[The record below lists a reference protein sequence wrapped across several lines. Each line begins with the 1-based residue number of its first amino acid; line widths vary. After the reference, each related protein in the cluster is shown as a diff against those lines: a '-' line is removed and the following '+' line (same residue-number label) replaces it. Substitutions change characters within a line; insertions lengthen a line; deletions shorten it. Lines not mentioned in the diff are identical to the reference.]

1 MNAIPAV
8 LAFATIAAAAG
19 QESQQESR
27 QPPADLRRTVQHYD
41 SGRPPA
47 PRELTPAERA
57 ELRRQLSEY
66 GPPRAERRR

>member
-8 LAFATIAAAAG
+8 LAFATLAATAG
-19 QESQQESR
+19 QDPPPETR

-41 SGRPPA
+41 SGRAPV

-57 ELRRQLSEY
+57 ELRRQLSEF
-66 GPPRAERRR
+66 GQPRTERRR